1 MIHKIV
7 EKKDYL
13 EVYFINRKKEEFVA
27 YIDKEDR
34 HFLEKYSW
42 YIGKSKK
49 NKSYWYYMATRS
61 RGFGCYFHSLILG
74 NPIKT
79 VDHINRNTLDNRK
92 SNLRVADMTQQIF
105 NTTPR
110 NEVKG
115 VYKKRNGFKAE
126 LKVYNKRYQTKVF
139 ATFEEACYMRKLLES
154 LIPEMLIVNPKLDYY
169 ADKVPAENKKE
180 IYKYFKFRWKH
191 L

>member
-7 EKKDYL
+7 EKEDYL
-13 EVYFINRKKEEFVA
+13 EVYFINRKKEEFISYV
-27 YIDKEDR
+27 DKEDK
-34 HFLEKYSW
+34 HFLEKYPW
-42 YIGKSKK
+42 YIKKSKK
-49 NKSYWYYMATRS
+49 NKSYLYYMATKS
-61 RGFGCYFHSLILG
+61 RGFSCDFHVLILG

-126 LKVYNKRYQTKVF
+126 LKVYNKRYQTKTF

-169 ADKVPAENKKE
+169 ADKVSIENKKE